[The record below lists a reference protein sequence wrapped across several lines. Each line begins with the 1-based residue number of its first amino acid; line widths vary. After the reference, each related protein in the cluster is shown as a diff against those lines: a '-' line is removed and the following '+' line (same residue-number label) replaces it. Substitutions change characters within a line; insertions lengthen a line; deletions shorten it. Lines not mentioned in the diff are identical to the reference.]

1 MPDFGALVV
10 DKAREWIGTPFAW
23 GASVKGAGCD
33 CRGLLSGV
41 ARELHRPEAETFEAN
56 WNGYGTTVP
65 ADILLAGMQR
75 LFDPVTDWRPGD
87 LLLMTFGK
95 AAQHLAI
102 YAGDGRMIHTYSR
115 GPERV
120 IEVPM
125 GRLWQRAVVSA
136 WRWRDGN
143 S

>member
-1 MPDFGALVV
+1 MPDLGERVV
-10 DKAREWIGTPFAW
+10 KTAREWIGTPFAW

-41 ARELHRPEAETFEAN
+41 ARDLGLPEADTFEAT
-56 WNGYGTTVP
+56 WNGYGASVP
-65 ADILLAGMQR
+65 EDMLRDGIAR
-75 LFDPVTDWRPGD
+75 LFDPAAEWMPGD
-87 LLLMTFGK
+87 VLLIALAGH
-95 AAQHLAI
+95 AQHLAI
-102 YAGDGRMIHTYSR
+102 YCGEGRMIHTYSR

-125 GRLWQRAVVSA
+125 GTAWKRAVISA